1 MRALA
6 VLLFFVLFA
15 APWAPARADETPAD
29 LPAAERQAIQS
40 VIGDQMKA
48 FRADDAPAAFAYASP
63 GIQGLFGDAG
73 RFMAMVRTGYPMV
86 YRPRDARFGAL
97 VDVDGQIVQKVRV
110 VGPDGKPALALYFMQ
125 READGTWKIDGCQ
138 LTEDDAVGA

>member
-15 APWAPARADETPAD
+15 VLRAPAWADEAPAD

-48 FRADDAPAAFAYASP
+48 FRADDAPAAFAFASP
-63 GIQGLFGDAG
+63 GIQGMFGDAG
-73 RFMAMVRTGYPMV
+73 RFMAMVRTGYRMV
-86 YRPRDARFGAL
+86 YRPREARFGAL
-97 VDVDGQIVQKVRV
+97 VEVDGRLVQKVRV
-110 VGPDGKPALALYFMQ
+110 VGPDGKPALALYYMQ
-125 READGTWKIDGCQ
+125 REDDGTWKIDGCQ

>member
-15 APWAPARADETPAD
+15 VLRAPAWADEAPAD